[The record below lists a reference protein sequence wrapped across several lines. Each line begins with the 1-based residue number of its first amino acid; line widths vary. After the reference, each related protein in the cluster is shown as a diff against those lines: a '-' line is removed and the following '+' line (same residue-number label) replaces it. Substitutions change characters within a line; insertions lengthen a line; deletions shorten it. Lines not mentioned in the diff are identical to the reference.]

1 MQLRGLPPVGLD
13 IGTSAVRVAEVT
25 SGRGGSSLTGFGQ
38 VPLPPGAVVDGE
50 IRDSG
55 AVSDAISQLWKRAKI
70 KSKKAIIGVANQRV
84 VVRQVDLPFLEE
96 KDFRSSLRFQVAD
109 HIPMSVEDAELD
121 FEILETFDLDNG
133 DKMMRVLLIAAAT
146 DMVESFVSTA
156 AAGGVD
162 VVGVDLTPFAV
173 TRAVSPAARGET
185 GMQGAQ
191 AVIDVGAGVTG
202 IVVHIGGEA
211 RFVRILLV
219 GGDDIT
225 THLSEELELSFDEA
239 EALKV
244 DLGRGV
250 GSPEARRILVGRVEA
265 LVDEIRGSLDYYLTQ
280 EDAVDVTS
288 VILTGGGSLTAG
300 FSERLQQVVRG
311 EVEPARPLAEMNFG
325 RSGLSPEQA
334 DQVEPVISA
343 GVGLALGGAKR

>member
-1 MQLRGLPPVGLD
+1 MELRALPPVGLD

-25 SGRGGSSLTGFGQ
+25 SGRGGASLNGFAQ

-50 IRDSG
+50 IRDEG

-70 KSKKAIIGVANQRV
+70 RSKRAVIGVANQRV

-121 FEILETFDLDNG
+121 FEILETFETDNG
-133 DKMMRVLLIAAAT
+133 DRMMRVLLIAAAT
-146 DMVESFVSTA
+146 DMVESFVSA
-156 AAGGVD
+156 ASGGGVE
-162 VVGVDLTPFAV
+162 VVGIDLTPFAV
-173 TRAVSPAARGET
+173 ARAVSPAARGET
-185 GMQGAQ
+185 GIQGAQ

-202 IVVHIGGEA
+202 IVIHVGGEA

-219 GGDDIT
+219 GGDDVT
-225 THLSEELELSFDEA
+225 STLAESVGLSFEEA
-239 EALKV
+239 EALKL

-250 GSPEARRILVGRVEA
+250 GSSEARRTLAGRVDD
-265 LVDEIRGSLDYYLTQ
+265 LVNEIRGSLDYYLSQ
-280 EDAVDVTS
+280 EDAVDVSS

-300 FSERLQQVVRG
+300 FADRLQQVVRG
-311 EVEPARPLAEMNFG
+311 AVEPARPLAGLSFSK
-325 RSGLSPEQA
+325 SGLSAEQA
-334 DQVEPVISA
+334 AQVEPVISA
-343 GVGLALGGAKR
+343 GVGLALGSTKR